1 MNVWHMGDLSFLN
14 VAEDSSQ
21 PSYDVQYEVPA
32 TEGELSSF
40 WYKLGLSE
48 Y

>member
-1 MNVWHMGDLSFLN
+1 MYGTWVTYLFLN

-32 TEGELSSF
+32 TEGESSRLLF
-40 WYKLGLSE
+40 
-48 Y
+48 